1 MKLITPILVA
11 VLITAGILT
20 LSGKV
25 SEIGITVSENT
36 FINFQLNYQLLLLGL
51 ALLSMVCSYL
61 LNPESFKS
69 VLSFG
74 NISAIG
80 EELKI
85 FGIKKGDSWLKTGIS
100 LSIFISIV
108 TGTFM
113 YFQLKG
119 QTIDYSLLKTGL
131 FWILLFS
138 LTNSFSEEM
147 IYRVGI
153 NSPLADLLS
162 PNKIFLISAII
173 FGVAHIQGMPNG
185 IGGVILAG
193 LLGYVLSKSVYETNG
208 VFWAWLIHFLQDVI
222 IIGTLYLM
230 KSS

>member
-85 FGIKKGDSWLKTGIS
+85 FGIKKWR
-100 LSIFISIV
+100 
-108 TGTFM
+108 
-113 YFQLKG
+113 
-119 QTIDYSLLKTGL
+119 L
-131 FWILLFS
+131 F
-138 LTNSFSEEM
+138 T
-147 IYRVGI
+147 
-153 NSPLADLLS
+153 
-162 PNKIFLISAII
+162 
-173 FGVAHIQGMPNG
+173 
-185 IGGVILAG
+185 
-193 LLGYVLSKSVYETNG
+193 
-208 VFWAWLIHFLQDVI
+208 
-222 IIGTLYLM
+222 
-230 KSS
+230 